1 MENEIIHNADIKV
14 SVIMPIYNAGEYLHR
29 AVSDV
34 LAQSLQEIELICI
47 DDGSTDNSLKIIKE
61 FQDKDSRVR
70 IVTEN
75 NAGASIAR
83 NKGIVR
89 ARGEYMIFLDAD
101 DFYEPGLLKALY
113 DVATSNALDIAVS
126 RFDIYNETQN
136 KYMMPTD
143 EPHSNIFAP
152 GVVTSKNQHP
162 DQILQSTTGYVWNK
176 LFRTSFVRDKELIFD
191 PDLYVFEDVHFVC
204 SAMSLAEKVARVDD
218 VLIHHRVYSEQSRAK
233 LFRKYYSQVPIV
245 YRKIKEFLMHHG
257 MYIPLS
263 KAYLNLSASRCYKIY
278 NLLWSEGKENFWN
291 MLHTEFAEEF
301 GWFKHE
307 KTDYESL
314 EVYEFICNVGLY
326 THTEYIDR
334 VEKEKVL
341 DIENMDTEKLLK
353 LMKDKQNSEKFM
365 DAMNKIFKIKL
376 PEIDD
381 EE

>member
-1 MENEIIHNADIKV
+1 MENEVIYTTDIKV
-14 SVIMPIYNAGEYLHR
+14 SVIMPVYNAGEYLHR
-29 AVSDV
+29 AISDV
-34 LAQSLQEIELICI
+34 LGQTLREIELICI

-61 FQDKDSRVR
+61 FQDSDERVR

-101 DFYEPGLLKALY
+101 DFYERGLLSTLY
-113 DVATSNALDIAVS
+113 EAAKKDNLDIAVAP
-126 RFDIYNETQN
+126 FDIYNESQDKFVAPAN
-136 KYMMPTD
+136 
-143 EPHSNIFAP
+143 EPHSHIFAP

-176 LFRTSFVRDKELIFD
+176 LFNTSFVRDKDLSFD
-191 PDLYVFEDVHFVC
+191 SELYVFEDVHFV
-204 SAMSLAEKVARVDD
+204 SAAMSLAERVAKVDD
-218 VLIHHRVYSEQSRAK
+218 ILIHHRVYSEQSRAK
-233 LFRKYYSQVPIV
+233 LFRKYYSQVPVV
-245 YRKIKEFLMHHG
+245 YRKIKECLMRHG

-263 KAYLNLSASRCYKIY
+263 KAYLNLSAGRCYKIY

-307 KTDYESL
+307 KSDYESL

-326 THTEYIDR
+326 SHTEYLDR
-334 VEKEKVL
+334 VDKEKSL
-341 DIENMDTEKLLK
+341 DVENIDTEKLLK
-353 LMKDKQNSEKFM
+353 LMKDKQNSDKFI
-365 DAMNKIFKIKL
+365 DAVNKIFKIK
-376 PEIDD
+376 PT
-381 EE
+381 EEE

>member
-1 MENEIIHNADIKV
+1 MENEIIHNPDIKV

-29 AVSDV
+29 AISDV
-34 LAQSLQEIELICI
+34 LGQSLREIELICI

-61 FQDKDSRVR
+61 FQEQDERVR

-75 NAGASIAR
+75 NAGPSIAR

-89 ARGEYMIFLDAD
+89 ARGEYIIFLDAD
-101 DFYEPGLLKALY
+101 DFYEPSLLANLY
-113 DVATSNALDIAVS
+113 ETATRDSLDIAVT
-126 RFDIYNETQN
+126 RFDIYNESQD
-136 KYMMPTD
+136 KFIAPTD
-143 EPHSNIFAP
+143 EPHSHIFAP
-152 GVVTSKNQHP
+152 GIVTSKSQYP

-176 LFRTSFVRDKELIFD
+176 LFRTSFIRDKELSFD

-204 SAMSLAEKVARVDD
+204 SAISLAERVARVDN

-233 LFRKYYSQVPIV
+233 LFRKYYSQVPVV
-245 YRKIKEFLMHHG
+245 YRKIKEFLMRHG

-263 KAYLNLSASRCYKIY
+263 KAYLNLSAGRCYKIY
-278 NLLWSEGKENFWN
+278 NLLWSEGKESFWS

-307 KTDYESL
+307 KADYESL

-326 THTEYIDR
+326 THAEYLDR
-334 VEKEKVL
+334 VDKEKIIDV
-341 DIENMDTEKLLK
+341 ENMDTEKLVK

-365 DAMNKIFKIKL
+365 DAMNKIFKIK
-376 PEIDD
+376 PID

>member
-1 MENEIIHNADIKV
+1 MENEIIHNSDIKV
-14 SVIMPIYNAGEYLHR
+14 SVIMPVYNAGEYLHR
-29 AVSDV
+29 AISDV
-34 LAQSLQEIELICI
+34 LGQTLREIELICI

-61 FQDKDSRVR
+61 FHDNDDRVR

-101 DFYEPGLLKALY
+101 DFYEPQLLATLY
-113 DVATSNALDIAVS
+113 DAAKKDNLDIAVA
-126 RFDIYNETQN
+126 RFDIYNESQN
-136 KYMMPTD
+136 KYVTPAD
-143 EPHSNIFAP
+143 EPHSHIFAP
-152 GVVTSKNQHP
+152 GVVTSKNQYP

-176 LFRTSFVRDKELIFD
+176 LFSTSFVRDKDLSFD
-191 PDLYVFEDVHFVC
+191 SELYVFEDVHFVC
-204 SAMSLAEKVARVDD
+204 AAMSLAEHVARVDD

-233 LFRKYYSQVPIV
+233 LFRKYYSQVPVV
-245 YRKIKEFLMHHG
+245 YRKIKERLMRHG

-263 KAYLNLSASRCYKIY
+263 KAYLNLSAGRCYKIY
-278 NLLWSEGKENFWN
+278 NLLWSEGKESFWS

-307 KTDYESL
+307 KSDYESL

-326 THTEYIDR
+326 SHTEYLDR
-334 VEKEKVL
+334 VEKNKSL
-341 DIENMDTEKLLK
+341 DVENMDTEKLLK
-353 LMKDKQNSEKFM
+353 LMKDKQNSDKFI
-365 DAMNKIFKIKL
+365 DAVNKIFKIK
-376 PEIDD
+376 PID